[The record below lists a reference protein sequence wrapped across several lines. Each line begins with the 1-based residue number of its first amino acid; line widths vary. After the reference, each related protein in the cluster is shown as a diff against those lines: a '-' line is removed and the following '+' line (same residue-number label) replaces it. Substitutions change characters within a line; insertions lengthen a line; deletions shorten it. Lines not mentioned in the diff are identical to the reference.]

1 MLDFS
6 TWCEFAE
13 HDVANHHLGVMKGR
27 AQHLAAGRAMIAK
40 LVPDHYASEEHIA
53 RALERLGK
61 QAAADFIRGKLPIT
75 KNIRSGDL
83 GEILATEYID
93 AHTDFAVPIKR
104 LRWKDHRN
112 MAMRGDDVI
121 GLDLDA
127 ATQRLRFLKA
137 ESKSRVSLTAGVV
150 AEAREVLEKDG
161 GLPSP
166 HALSFV
172 SARLLEAGDTGLCDA
187 IDEAQLKHGI
197 TADSVT
203 HLLFTFSG
211 NDPADFLEASLEAY
225 AGDIAQSGIGLHVT
239 THGDFIADIYDQV
252 IADALDD

>member
-13 HDVANHHLGVMKGR
+13 FDVGDHELTIMT
-27 AQHLAAGRAMIAK
+27 AQTQQLAIGCALVAE

-61 QAAADFIRGKLPIT
+61 QAAADFIREKLPTT

-93 AHTDFAVPIKR
+93 THTDCTVPIKR

-121 GLDLDA
+121 GLRLNA
-127 ATQRLRFLKA
+127 QTHRLRFLKA
-137 ESKSRVSLTAGVV
+137 ESKSRVALTTAVV
-150 AEAREVLEKDG
+150 AEARDALNKDG

-172 SARLLEAGDTGLCDA
+172 SARLLEVDETDLCDA
-187 IDEAQLKHGI
+187 IDDAQLKYGI
-197 TADSVT
+197 PINSVT

-211 NDPADFLEASLEAY
+211 NDPADFLEASLNACSEE
-225 AGDIAQSGIGLHVT
+225 IAQLGVGLQVIG
-239 THGDFIADIYDQV
+239 HGAFVAEVYDQV
-252 IADALDD
+252 IANALDD

>member
-13 HDVANHHLGVMKGR
+13 LGVGDHYLTVMIAQTHQLGTGR
-27 AQHLAAGRAMIAK
+27 ALLAE

-61 QAAADFIRGKLPIT
+61 QAAADLIREKLPTT

-93 AHTDFAVPIKR
+93 THTDFTAPIKR

-121 GLDLDA
+121 GLKLNPE
-127 ATQRLRFLKA
+127 TQRLHFLKA
-137 ESKSRVSLTAGVV
+137 ESKSRIVLTAGVV
-150 AEAREVLEKDG
+150 AEARDALNKDG

-172 SARLLEAGDTGLCDA
+172 SARLLEAGETELCDA
-187 IDEAQLKHGI
+187 IDDAQLKHGI
-197 TADSVT
+197 PLDSVA

-211 NDPADFLEASLEAY
+211 NDPTDFLEASLNAY
-225 AGDIAQSGIGLHVT
+225 AGEIAQSGAGLQVAA
-239 THGDFIADIYDQV
+239 HGTFVADVYDQV